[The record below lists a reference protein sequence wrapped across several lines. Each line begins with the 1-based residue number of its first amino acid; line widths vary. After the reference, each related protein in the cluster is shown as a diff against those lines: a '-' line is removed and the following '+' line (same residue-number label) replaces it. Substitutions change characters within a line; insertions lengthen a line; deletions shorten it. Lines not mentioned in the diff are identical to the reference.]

1 MPPFSEKG
9 IREETILKKL
19 FRYFNSSVVIP
30 AIIQAMDTYRHF
42 IIYYYQKEARRFKRI
57 SAHEHWRKGGSIK
70 PYLKV
75 MKWANVEKVVFV
87 PTDWPASNPKY
98 KENLQELLELKRK
111 YPDKIVVFATAYNKD
126 PEAAKIIEDA
136 ILQGARGI
144 KFIDWLFSEKFPDEA
159 GRVDSENMYKVY
171 EIAKRYKVPVLMHI
185 DFQKKP
191 EWKFQFERVATDFPE
206 VKFILAH
213 YARSASGENPALE
226 VCADIL
232 EKFANVSVDI
242 SMGGGVRRY
251 MRYFDQNPA
260 RWHDLIL
267 RYQDRILWGTDIIL
281 DEMPFKN
288 SAWLKSRMLLDFL
301 MLQKKTY
308 HNPLHIEDVAV
319 HKGLELAPAVLK
331 KIYYDNPARILKF

>member
-1 MPPFSEKG
+1 M
-9 IREETILKKL
+9 RKKL
-19 FRYFNSSVVIP
+19 FRYFNSSVITP
-30 AIIQAMDTYRHF
+30 AIIQAIDTYRYF
-42 IIYYYQKEARRFKRI
+42 ITYCRRKEARRFQKI
-57 SAHEHWRKGGSIK
+57 SAHEHWRKGGNIA

-75 MKWANVEKVVFV
+75 MKWTNIEKVVFV

-98 KENLQELLELKRK
+98 KENLEELFELKKK
-111 YPDKIVVFATAYNKD
+111 YPDKIVAFATAYNKD
-126 PEAAKIIEDA
+126 PQAAKLIEEA
-136 ILQGARGI
+136 ILRGAQGI

-159 GRVDSENMYKVY
+159 GGVDSENMYKVY
-171 EIAKRYKVPVLMHI
+171 EVAKRHRVPVLMHI

-191 EWKFQFERVATDFPE
+191 EWKLQFERAAADFPE

-213 YARSASGENPALE
+213 YARSASGENPNLE
-226 VCADIL
+226 LCAETLDR
-232 EKFANVSVDI
+232 FPNVFIDI

-260 RWHDLIL
+260 RWRDLIL
-267 RYQDRILWGTDIIL
+267 RYRDRILWGTDIIL

-288 SAWLKSRMLLDFL
+288 AVWLKSRMLLDFL

-308 HNPLHIEDVAV
+308 YNPLHIEDTAV
-319 HKGLELAPAVLK
+319 HKGLELPPAVLK